1 MKVVKHYNNMD
12 QFLVIGGERVS
23 LSKLSRSDMK
33 GIWLDA
39 VAKYAFW
46 KTSIHG
52 EDWLVLDLKDGA
64 APYTPVQCAKLS
76 EKLQEANG
84 CKVLYYFDTLDF
96 NKRERLMAQGVF
108 FVVGRKYVHIP
119 GILINSRGAAKEKAT
134 ELTAVAQYM
143 LLYHLQERSLE
154 AMSARDMEQLLPYKY
169 VTITLA
175 MQVLEDLEISEI
187 KVDEDKTKRLHFTES
202 GRELY
207 ERILPLL
214 MNPVKKS
221 FYCDEVHA
229 DFAISGINALSRY
242 SMLAPERMQTLAVEE
257 RGVNLKAKDTPF
269 IGMNSWDGAYR
280 IEIWKYPPIAK
291 DGVVDKLSLALTLMS
306 DDDPRVQKELKQ
318 MIESLW

>member
-1 MKVVKHYNNMD
+1 MKVVKHYNNMNK
-12 QFLVIGGERVS
+12 FLVIGGERVS
-23 LSKLSRSDMK
+23 LYRLSRSDMK

-64 APYTPVQCAKLS
+64 VPYTPVQCAKLS

-119 GILINSRGAAKEKAT
+119 GILINSRGASKEKAT

-175 MQVLEDLEISEI
+175 MQVLEDLEICEI

-242 SMLAPERMQTLAVEE
+242 SMLSPERMQTLAVEE
-257 RGVNLKAKDTPF
+257 RAVNLKAKDTPF
-269 IGMNSWDGAYR
+269 IGMNLWDGAYR

-291 DGVVDKLSLALTLMS
+291 DRVVDKLSLALTLMS